1 VATLQ
6 VKNLPDDLHAS
17 LAARARELDVSMS
30 EVVTRALRR
39 ELGRPT
45 FDSWVARI
53 RERNDTVR
61 PIDVEW
67 ALDEVRIEYDP
78 DERFDAR

>member
-1 VATLQ
+1 
-6 VKNLPDDLHAS
+6 
-17 LAARARELDVSMS
+17 MS